1 MSIATKLAKLKT
13 IKQDIKS
20 ALEEKGQTPSNVF
33 STYAN
38 NIRAIEIGGGSGG
51 IIIQSVSN
59 LKVSEKGVATWTAPD
74 ITSLAAYNPV
84 ISYLVSVNG
93 NEAIETNDTTLNLKL
108 VLQDGS
114 NTISVVVKVLLTN
127 KEDTSIT
134 IEYSKPTETITTL
147 NSKLSKASLNY
158 GVASVGTNIYIFLQ
172 QQAVQKFDT
181 ISDTIT
187 TLSATPLDKYSPSV
201 VSPQVIGNKIY
212 LMANED
218 TYYTYN
224 TLVFDTD
231 TYKVSSSNI
240 STDKFTSKS
249 FATIGSNIY
258 SFGGK
263 HYSGNTYFNY
273 IQKFDTEN
281 LTYTSLSTTLPFTL
295 ANSYACA
302 IGSYIY
308 IFGGKISSSEISNAI
323 LKFDKTTETITTLD
337 VILPISAY
345 SCCGAVVGTDIYLF
359 GGFDGS
365 NKLNTIV
372 KFDSVNLICETRELA
387 LPNATTFIESSAVS
401 VNGVVYMFGGNT
413 SNGDTN
419 DIVKYTV

>member
-38 NIRAIEIGGGSGG
+38 NIRAIETGGSGG
-51 IIIQSVSN
+51 ITIPSVTN
-59 LKVSEKGVATWTAPD
+59 LVVSEKGIATWSAPD
-74 ITSLAAYNPV
+74 ITSLAAYNPI
-84 ISYLVSVNG
+84 ISYIVSVNSK
-93 NEAIETNDTTLNLKL
+93 EAIETSDTTLNLKTSL
-108 VLQDGS
+108 DNGT
-114 NTISVVVKVLLTN
+114 NNISIIVKAILTN
-127 KEDTSIT
+127 NKDTSTT

-147 NSKLSKASLNY
+147 DSKLSKASLNY
-158 GVASVGTNIYIFLQ
+158 GVASVGTNIYIFLK

-187 TLSATPLDKYSPSV
+187 TLSATPLSEYAPMV

-212 LMANED
+212 LMANEN
-218 TYYTYN
+218 TYYDYYA
-224 TLVFDTD
+224 LVFDTD
-231 TYKVSSSNI
+231 TYEVSSTNK
-240 STDKFTSKS
+240 STDKFTIKS

-263 HYSGNTYFNY
+263 NYSGNTYFNY
-273 IQKFDTEN
+273 IKKFDTEN
-281 LTYTSLSTTLPFTL
+281 LTFTSLSTKLPFTL

-308 IFGGKISSSEISNAI
+308 IFGGKISSSKISNAI
-323 LKFDKTTETITTLD
+323 LKFDTTTETITTLD

-345 SCCGAVVGTDIYLF
+345 SYCGAVVGTDIYLF

-372 KFDSVNLICETRELA
+372 KFDSVNLICETRELT
-387 LPNATTFIESSAVS
+387 LPNATTFVESSAVS

-419 DIVKYTV
+419 DIVKYTA

>member
-38 NIRAIEIGGGSGG
+38 NIRAIETGGSGG
-51 IIIQSVSN
+51 INIPSVNN
-59 LKVSEKGVATWTAPD
+59 LVVSEKGIATWSAPD
-74 ITSLAAYNPV
+74 ITSLSAYNPV

-93 NEAIETNDTTLNLKL
+93 NEAIETNDTTLSLKL

-114 NTISVVVKVLLTN
+114 NTVSVVVKALLTN
-127 KEDTSIT
+127 NKDTSTT
-134 IEYSKPTETITTL
+134 IEYSKPTEAITTL
-147 NSKLSKASLNY
+147 DSKLSIASLNY
-158 GVASVGTNIYIFLQ
+158 GVASVGTNIYIFLK

-187 TLSATPLDKYSPSV
+187 TLSKTPLDKYGPSV

-212 LMANED
+212 LMANES
-218 TYYTYN
+218 TYYDYYA
-224 TLVFDTD
+224 LVFDTD
-231 TYKVSSSNI
+231 TYNVSSSKK
-240 STDKFTSKS
+240 STDKLKSKS

-258 SFGGK
+258 SFGGQNS
-263 HYSGNTYFNY
+263 SGSTYLN
-273 IQKFDTEN
+273 IRKFDTEN
-281 LTYTSLSTTLPFTL
+281 LTFTTLSTALPFNL

-308 IFGGKISSSEISNAI
+308 ILGGQISSSEISNAI
-323 LKFDKTTETITTLD
+323 LKFDTTTETITTLD

-372 KFDSVNLICETRELA
+372 KFDSVNLICETRELT
-387 LPNATTFIESSAVS
+387 LPNATTFVESSAAS
-401 VNGVVYMFGGNT
+401 VNGVVYIFGGNT

-419 DIVKYTV
+419 NIVKYTAE

>member
-38 NIRAIEIGGGSGG
+38 NIRAIEMGGSSGE
-51 IIIQSVSN
+51 ITIPSVSN
-59 LKVSEKGVATWTAPD
+59 LIVSEKGVATWTAPD

-93 NEAIETNDTTLNLKL
+93 NEAIETNDTTLSLKL

-114 NTISVVVKVLLTN
+114 NTISVVVKALLTN
-127 KEDTSIT
+127 NQDTSTT

-147 NSKLSKASLNY
+147 DSKLSKASLNY
-158 GVASVGTNIYIFLQ
+158 GVASIGTNIYIFLK

-187 TLSATPLDKYSPSV
+187 TLSASPLGQYTPSV

-218 TYYTYN
+218 TYYDYYA
-224 TLVFDTD
+224 LVFDTD
-231 TYKVSSSNI
+231 TYKVSSTKK

-263 HYSGNTYFNY
+263 NSSGNTYYNY
-273 IQKFDTEN
+273 IKKFDTEN
-281 LTYTSLSTTLPFTL
+281 LTFTSLSTTLPFTL

-308 IFGGKISSSEISNAI
+308 IFGGQISSSEISNAI
-323 LKFDKTTETITTLD
+323 LKFDTTTETITTLD

-345 SCCGAVVGTDIYLF
+345 SYCGAVVGTDIYLF

-372 KFDSVNLICETRELA
+372 KFDSVNLICETRELT

-401 VNGVVYMFGGNT
+401 VNGVVYIFGGNT
-413 SNGDTN
+413 INGDTN
-419 DIVKYTV
+419 DIVKYTA

>member
-1 MSIATKLAKLKT
+1 MSIATKIAKLKT

-38 NIRAIEIGGGSGG
+38 NIRAIEIGGSSGE
-51 IIIQSVSN
+51 ITIPSVSN

-114 NTISVVVKVLLTN
+114 NTVSVLVKALLTN
-127 KEDTSIT
+127 NEDTSIT

-147 NSKLSKASLNY
+147 DSKLSKASLNY
-158 GVASVGTNIYIFLQ
+158 GVASVGTNIYIFLK

-187 TLSATPLDKYSPSV
+187 TLSATPLGQYAPSV

-212 LMANED
+212 LMANEE

-224 TLVFDTD
+224 TLIFDTD
-231 TYKVSSSNI
+231 TYEVSSSNK

-263 HYSGNTYFNY
+263 NYSGSNYYNY
-273 IQKFDTEN
+273 IKKFDTEN
-281 LTYTSLSTTLPFTL
+281 LTFTSLSTTLPFTL
-295 ANSYACA
+295 SNSYACA

-308 IFGGKISSSEISNAI
+308 IFGGKISSSGISNAI
-323 LKFDKTTETITTLD
+323 LKLDTTTETITTLD

-372 KFDSVNLICETRELA
+372 KFDSVNLICEARELT
-387 LPNATTFIESSAVS
+387 LPNATKFIESSAVS

-413 SNGDTN
+413 INGDTN
-419 DIVKYTV
+419 DIVKYTA